1 MEFLLNRFRNLT
13 VLLVVILAQLVLL
26 AYQVKS
32 GEDVR
37 LIRRCST
44 HPGLFTLRLFV
55 PEGLLKLPCA
65 NGVADRRP
73 CRRTSACS
81 IVAPLLVL
89 LGVETDTALRWHRSC
104 PVAAMNYT
112 DPQPH
117 DSSKSTSPQRLS
129 INGTVVNAP
138 PGWKRNASAEWDR
151 TEVEL
156 K

>member
-1 MEFLLNRFRNLT
+1 M
-13 VLLVVILAQLVLL
+13 I
-26 AYQVKS
+26 
-32 GEDVR
+32 
-37 LIRRCST
+37 
-44 HPGLFTLRLFV
+44 RLFLNQCAMHHSFLRCLHRRFAQS
-55 PEGLLKLPCA
+55 LLLS
-65 NGVADRRP
+65 R
-73 CRRTSACS
+73 
-81 IVAPLLVL
+81 APLLVL
-89 LGVETDTALRWHRSC
+89 LGVETDMVLRWHRSC